1 MAKKMHLNAFLKG
14 KDSWNQWRFK
24 NLNIEPD
31 LSNADIGQ
39 NIAEWRFQKANEYLQ
54 YSNSQL
60 NNANLEG
67 TNFLGLKLAHSSF
80 REAKLRNADFMLT
93 DLSFCDFSFSDLSK
107 ANFGWSNLYETSL
120 FNSIMHN
127 SELDHADL
135 SNANLLF
142 TDLSGSVLRG
152 TKFISTN
159 LLEADFENTIL
170 DRTIFA
176 NVDLSKCKGLERV
189 IHEGPSYIDIQ
200 TIYRSNGKIPLNFLK
215 GLGIP
220 NDFIS
225 YSNAIVSSPIQ
236 YFSCFI
242 SYCSIDNLFVKKLY
256 QDIKRHGV
264 TCWYAPEELKVGDR
278 IRTKIDES
286 IYLFDK
292 LLLILSEHS
301 VNSQWVDQEVET
313 ALARERD
320 SNSNVL
326 FPIRLDDS
334 VLKSKNGWASLIKN
348 TRHIGD
354 FQKWD
359 DENSYNIALNR
370 LLMDLKTK
378 DEI

>member
-225 YSNAIVSSPIQ
+225 YSSAIVSSPIQ